1 MARQIGLSVLLLAG
15 TLALWVFFVP
25 GARPWLDRIG
35 VGALLGLAPSAPE
48 AGTGPSGPRAG
59 PVAVTVEEV
68 AEGRI
73 RDRVAAIGDG
83 RALRSVMLR
92 SKVTGEVV
100 AIGIRDGD
108 RVAAGDLIV
117 QLDDEAER
125 IAVDRAQL
133 VLEDA
138 RDEAQ
143 RVRRLETT
151 GAVTEVRRREADL
164 ALRTA
169 ELELRQ
175 AEFDLSE
182 RTVRAPFAGW
192 AGVLDIAVGDR
203 VSSQDA
209 LASIVDRSR
218 ILIDFHVPERVV
230 GEVREGLALSARPLG
245 MPGRVLEGRVHAVDN
260 AVDPASRTLRVQ
272 GELDNA
278 DDLLRGGMSFEVVLN
293 FEGEPLPMVDPLAV
307 QWSSSGAYVWAL
319 RDGRAAR
326 VPVAIRQRNA
336 DSVLVEADLAVGEP
350 VVVEGLQ
357 TLREGAELRVAGPQA
372 GRALPRPAR
381 DAG

>member
-15 TLALWVFFVP
+15 TLALWVAFVP
-25 GARPWLDRIG
+25 GARPLLDRIG
-35 VGALLGLAPSAPE
+35 VGAVLGLAP
-48 AGTGPSGPRAG
+48 AGSDVGSSPSGPRGG
-59 PVAVTVEEV
+59 PVAVTVGEV
-68 AEGRI
+68 AQGRI

-83 RALRSVMLR
+83 RALRAVTLR

-100 AIGIRDGD
+100 GIGIRDGE

-125 IAVDRAQL
+125 IALDRAQL

-138 RDEAQ
+138 RDEAE
-143 RVRRLETT
+143 RVTRLETT

-182 RTVRAPFAGW
+182 RTVSAPFAGW
-192 AGVLDIAVGDR
+192 AGVLDIDVGDR

-209 LASIVDRSR
+209 LAVIADRSR

-230 GEVREGLALSARPLG
+230 GQVTEGLALTARPLG
-245 MPGRVLEGRVHAVDN
+245 MPGRLLEGRVHAVDN

-307 QWSSSGAYVWAL
+307 QWSSAGAFVWAV
-319 RDGRAAR
+319 RDGRATR

-357 TLREGAELRVAGPQA
+357 TLREGTELRVVGPQA

>member
-1 MARQIGLSVLLLAG
+1 MVRQIGFSVLLLAG
-15 TLALWVFFVP
+15 TLALWIAFVP
-25 GARPWLDRIG
+25 GARPVLDRLGVSALIG
-35 VGALLGLAPSAPE
+35 LDPAAP
-48 AGTGPSGPRAG
+48 AGTAGSGARPGGPA
-59 PVAVTVEEV
+59 AVTVSEV
-68 AEGRI
+68 GEGRI
-73 RDRVAAIGDG
+73 QDRVAAIGDG
-83 RALRSVMLR
+83 RALRAVTVR
-92 SKVTGEVV
+92 SKVAGEVV
-100 AIGIRDGD
+100 EIGIRDGE
-108 RVAAGDLIV
+108 RVAAGALIV
-117 QLDDEAER
+117 RLDDEAER
-125 IAVDRAQL
+125 IALDRAQL

-138 RDEAQ
+138 RDEAD
-143 RVRRLETT
+143 RVTRLETT

-209 LASIVDRSR
+209 LATIADRSR

-230 GEVREGLALSARPLG
+230 GQIREGLPLTARPLG
-245 MPGRVLEGRVHAVDN
+245 MPGLTLEGRVHAVDN
-260 AVDPASRTLRVQ
+260 AVDAASRTLRVQ

-278 DDLLRGGMSFEVVLN
+278 DDLLRGGMSFEVTLS
-293 FEGEPLPMVDPLAV
+293 FEGEPLPVVDPLSV
-307 QWSSSGAYVWAL
+307 QWSSAGAYVWAV

-336 DSVLVEADLAVGEP
+336 DSVLVEADLTVGEP

-357 TLREGAELRVAGPQA
+357 TLREGAELRIVGPQA
-372 GRALPRPAR
+372 GLGLPRPPG